1 LHDARHL
8 DAVARSVDG
17 PWTGLTDFS
26 SRSAGAISPRTPDLE
41 RRLEEPLMGQ
51 DKDHP
56 TTEGPAQ
63 GGPAATPGGGTPA
76 AGHEPPGRPAP
87 TGTGR
92 TTTTTR
98 LRQIVLGAPR
108 DVEDPHTYHSMSL
121 IALLAWVGLGAD
133 GLSSSSY
140 GPDEAFRALGD
151 HRSLAVFL
159 ALATALTVL
168 VISVA
173 YSQIIKHFPFGGGGY
188 VVASQL
194 LGPKA
199 GLVSGSALLVDYILT
214 ISVSIASGAD
224 AIFSFLPP
232 AWHAWKLSAAVAAIL
247 VLVVLNLRG
256 VKESVAI
263 LAPIFGLFLLTH
275 AILVFGG
282 IGSHV
287 GDVPRLAG
295 EMGQGLRASHAE
307 LGLLGLLAVFVK
319 AYSMGGGTYTGIEAV
334 SNGLQIMREP
344 KVRTAQR
351 TMVYMA
357 ISLSLTA
364 GGILVCYL
372 LFNVSPEE
380 GKTLNA
386 VLVERFSG
394 SWTVGGV
401 PVGHG
406 FVVVTL
412 VAEAAL
418 LFVGAQAGFIDGPR
432 VMANM
437 AIDSW
442 LPHRFAQLSDRLTM
456 RDGVVLMG
464 GASLV
469 TLLYT
474 RGDITALVTMY
485 SINVFLTFSLSQLAM
500 VRFWAG
506 KSAEAGRKRGLLV
519 HGVALTL
526 CLAIL
531 SGTVYEKGQE
541 GGWVTIVVTA
551 LVVALCLGIRRH
563 YRTVQA
569 NLGRLDAITA
579 AIPPHSGKP
588 NPIIDPK
595 APTAVLLVGSY
606 GGLGIH
612 QLFTVKRLFGDH
624 FKNFVFLSAGVVDS
638 ATMKGVEEVD
648 RVRLRTELGLQ
659 QYVEASH
666 RLGLA
671 ADYRLEVGT
680 EAVSV
685 AEALCLEV
693 AKEFP
698 RAVFFA
704 GKLVFEKERIF
715 QRLLHNE
722 TAYQLQRRLQF
733 GGLNAMVLPIRVM
746 EATPA

>member
-1 LHDARHL
+1 MGL
-8 DAVARSVDG
+8 D
-17 PWTGLTDFS
+17 P
-26 SRSAGAISPRTPDLE
+26 SPPS
-41 RRLEEPLMGQ
+41 G
-51 DKDHP
+51 DHP
-56 TTEGPAQ
+56 PSPA
-63 GGPAATPGGGTPA
+63 GTP
-76 AGHEPPGRPAP
+76 PPGTPYQ
-87 TGTGR
+87 
-92 TTTTTR
+92 R
-98 LRQIVLGAPR
+98 LKRLVFGAPR

-151 HRSLAVFL
+151 HRALAIFL
-159 ALATALTVL
+159 ALATGLTVL
-168 VISVA
+168 IISVA

-194 LGPKA
+194 LGPRA
-199 GLVSGSALLVDYILT
+199 GVISGSALLVDYVLT

-232 AWHAWKLSAAVAAIL
+232 AWHAWKVSAAVLAIL

-275 AILVFGG
+275 AILILGG
-282 IGSHV
+282 IGSHLGEIPQV
-287 GDVPRLAG
+287 AG
-295 EMGQGLRASHAE
+295 EVTDGLRASHGK
-307 LGLLGLLAVFVK
+307 LGLLGLMAVFVR

-357 ISLSLTA
+357 ISLAITA

-372 LFNVSPEE
+372 LFHVAPAE

-386 VLVERFSG
+386 VLLERFTA
-394 SWTVGGV
+394 SWTVGGLG
-401 PVGHG
+401 VGHG
-406 FVVVTL
+406 FLVLTL

-432 VMANM
+432 VMSNM

-456 RDGVVLMG
+456 RDGVWLMG

-469 TLLYT
+469 TLIYT

-500 VRFWAG
+500 VKFWLRRH
-506 KSAEAGRKRGLLV
+506 EAGRRRGLLV
-519 HGVALTL
+519 HGVALAL
-526 CLAIL
+526 CLSIL
-531 SGTVYEKGQE
+531 FGTVYEKGSE
-541 GGWVTIVVTA
+541 GGWMTILVTS
-551 LVVALCLGIRRH
+551 LLVALCLLVRRH
-563 YRTVQA
+563 YRTVQG
-569 NLGRLDAITA
+569 NLQRLDAILA
-579 AIPPHSGKP
+579 ALPTHSGRP
-588 NPIIDPK
+588 NPVVDPG
-595 APTAVLLVGSY
+595 AHTAVLLVGSY

-612 QLFTVKRLFGDH
+612 QLLTVKRIFGDH
-624 FKNFVFLSAGVVDS
+624 FRNFLFLSVGVVDS

-648 RVRLRTELGLQ
+648 RVRLRTETALQ
-659 QYVEASH
+659 QYVEAAH

-671 ADYRLEVGT
+671 ADYRMEIGT
-680 EAVSV
+680 EAVAV
-685 AEALCLEV
+685 AEQLCLVV
-693 AKEFP
+693 AGEFP

-704 GKLVFEKERIF
+704 GKLVFERERVF

-733 GGLNAMVLPIRVM
+733 SGLNAMVLPVRVL
-746 EATPA
+746 EEQPA

>member
-1 LHDARHL
+1 VSKDA
-8 DAVARSVDG
+8 
-17 PWTGLTDFS
+17 P
-26 SRSAGAISPRTPDLE
+26 SPSGEHP
-41 RRLEEPLMGQ
+41 P
-51 DKDHP
+51 HHAAPPPP
-56 TTEGPAQ
+56 TTAF
-63 GGPAATPGGGTPA
+63 
-76 AGHEPPGRPAP
+76 GRFK
-87 TGTGR
+87 
-92 TTTTTR
+92 R
-98 LRQIVLGAPR
+98 LIFGAPR

-151 HRSLAVFL
+151 HRALAIFL
-159 ALATALTVL
+159 ALATGITVL

-194 LGPKA
+194 LGPRA
-199 GLVSGSALLVDYILT
+199 GVVSGSALLVDYILT

-232 AWHAWKLSAAVAAIL
+232 GLHTWKLSAAVAAIL
-247 VLVVLNLRG
+247 LLVVLNLRG
-256 VKESVAI
+256 VKESVSI

-275 AILVFGG
+275 VILIFGG
-282 IGSHV
+282 IGSHL
-287 GDVPRLAG
+287 GEVPKVAHEVRTGLSNSL
-295 EMGQGLRASHAE
+295 GQ
-307 LGLLGLLAVFVK
+307 LGLFGLLAVFIK

-357 ISLSLTA
+357 ISLALTA

-372 LFNVSPEE
+372 LFHVLPEE

-386 VLVERFSG
+386 VLLERFTD
-394 SWTVGGV
+394 SWNVGGV
-401 PVGHG
+401 DVGHA
-406 FVVVTL
+406 FLVITL

-432 VMANM
+432 VMSNM

-456 RDGVVLMG
+456 RDGVMLMG

-469 TLLYT
+469 TLIYT
-474 RGDITALVTMY
+474 NGDITALVTMY

-500 VRFWAG
+500 VKYWVTRADV
-506 KSAEAGRKRGLLV
+506 GRKRGLAI

-526 CLAIL
+526 CLSIL
-531 SGTVYEKGQE
+531 VGTVYEKGRE
-541 GGWVTIVVTA
+541 GGWMTILVTSL
-551 LVVALCLGIRRH
+551 LVVLCLVINRH
-563 YRTVQA
+563 YGKVKA
-569 NLGRLDAITA
+569 NLARLDSIMA
-579 AIPPHSGKP
+579 ALPTHSGKP
-588 NPIIDPK
+588 NPVIDP
-595 APTAVLLVGSY
+595 AAHTAVLLVGSY

-612 QLFTVKRLFGDH
+612 QLLTVKRIFGDH
-624 FKNFVFLSAGVVDS
+624 FKGFIFLSVGVVDS

-648 RVRLRTELGLQ
+648 RIRLQTETALQ
-659 QYVEASH
+659 QYVEAAH

-671 ADYRLEVGT
+671 ADYRMEIGT
-680 EAVSV
+680 EAVVV
-685 AEALCLEV
+685 AEQLCLQV
-693 AKEFP
+693 AKDFP

-704 GKLVFEKERIF
+704 GKLVFEREQFF

-722 TAYQLQRRLQF
+722 TAYQIQRRLQF
-733 GGLNAMVLPIRVM
+733 DGLNAMVLPVRVM
-746 EATPA
+746 DEQPA